1 MRARTEPATSGKGLI
16 RSLDRRGTRSNQKP
30 PVALKTPEPFDP
42 TVCQRCGAVYSQ
54 ETWRRNHPLTGR
66 LLERAQ
72 WGTCPGC
79 TQAAGGEY
87 HGRVLARGAT
97 VAAKLD
103 AIRRRIHNVAQRAG
117 FTQPERQIVS
127 IEWDGTTLEILT
139 TSQKLAH
146 RIAHEL
152 AKAFGG
158 RAKYQWG
165 RADGEAGLLATWQS
179 EARAK

>member
-1 MRARTEPATSGKGLI
+1 MRARTEPATDGKGLI
-16 RSLDRRGTRSNQKP
+16 RSLNRRGTRSNQKP
-30 PVALKTPEPFDP
+30 SVALKTPEPSDP

-54 ETWRRNHPLTGR
+54 NTWRRNHPLTSR
-66 LLERAQ
+66 LLDRAQ

-117 FTQPERQIVS
+117 FTQR
-127 IEWDGTTLEILT
+127 
-139 TSQKLAH
+139 
-146 RIAHEL
+146 R
-152 AKAFGG
+152 G
-158 RAKYQWG
+158 RSFPSNGMAPHW
-165 RADGEAGLLATWQS
+165 RF
-179 EARAK
+179 